1 MASNTRISWTDAT
14 WNPITGCTRISPGC
28 LHCYIER
35 QPPLRM
41 ARRRFNGPG
50 IGATTGVQL
59 HPERLGVPL
68 HWRRPRRIFV
78 CSLADVFHRDVPD
91 EHIAQ
96 IWATMSIATQHTFQI
111 VTKRP
116 ARMRSLLR
124 SDKFWYTVDRA
135 RMLQGH
141 APFQTR
147 RHWLLN
153 TWLSVTVE
161 DQDAANRRI
170 PILLETPAAVRG
182 VSAEP
187 LLGPIDLEA
196 ADWHALHDGGL
207 DWVVAGGE
215 TGPGARLMDPAWAR
229 SLRDQC
235 QQAGRPIAFHFKQ
248 WGGRRGHDRELD
260 GRVWDEYPQ
269 RLVEAAA

>member
-1 MASNTRISWTDAT
+1 MASTTRISWTDAT

-41 ARRRFNGPG
+41 ANRRFDGPG

-78 CSLADVFHRDVPD
+78 CSLADVFHREVPD

-116 ARMRSLLR
+116 TRMRSLLW
-124 SDKFWYTVDRA
+124 SDEFWYAVDRA
-135 RMLQGH
+135 RTARGH
-141 APFQTR
+141 EPFQIK

-153 TWLSVTVE
+153 TWISVTVE

-170 PILLETPAAVRG
+170 PILLETPAVVRG
-182 VSAEP
+182 ISTEP
-187 LLGPIDLEA
+187 LLGPVDLEA

-207 DWVVAGGE
+207 DWIVAGGE
-215 TGPGARLMDPAWAR
+215 TGPGARPMDPAWVR

-248 WGGRRGHDRELD
+248 WGGSRGHDRELD

-269 RLVEAAA
+269 RLVKVAA